1 MFVEFN
7 LFPTFEMLPIP
18 CLQVV
23 TKTKMEKIILN
34 YAALCYLHKSFLM

>member
-1 MFVEFN
+1 MSVEFN
-7 LFPTFEMLPIP
+7 LIPNFEMLPIP

-34 YAALCYLHKSFLM
+34 YMLHFATSIKAF